1 MRNSISSTDVSLLAR
16 LQQTAHDEVAWYDFV
31 DRYGSRIF
39 QWCEIRG
46 LQPNDAEDVTQQVLI
61 RMSRYLR
68 NFEYNASLSFRAYLR
83 RATENSITD
92 FLSSR
97 NGRERPG
104 GGTEMMNWMASVEAR
119 NELADRLKDVFDAEL
134 LEHAMF
140 RVQQR
145 VNDQR
150 WQAWYQTAVKQR
162 DSREV
167 AQELGI
173 GIATLYS
180 ARNQVGNLVRD
191 EIQLLENPESGAVGI

>member
-1 MRNSISSTDVSLLAR
+1 
-16 LQQTAHDEVAWYDFV
+16 
-31 DRYGSRIF
+31 
-39 QWCEIRG
+39 
-46 LQPNDAEDVTQQVLI
+46 
-61 RMSRYLR
+61 
-68 NFEYNASLSFRAYLR
+68 
-83 RATENSITD
+83 
-92 FLSSR
+92 
-97 NGRERPG
+97 
-104 GGTEMMNWMASVEAR
+104 MMNWMASVEAR
-119 NELADRLKDVFDAEL
+119 DELADRLKDVFDAEL